1 MEQKTSFYHG
11 IDTSGQKENDVDG
24 APSLFF
30 ETIHDENR
38 YLAILH
44 AIISDRLFI
53 HYQVIAFFPN
63 LNCFDQYESLNLGF
77 YNKSQSAGNVDTSC

>member
-77 YNKSQSAGNVDTSC
+77 CYERESFQTE